1 MIAACGLLAGA
12 THAQQ
17 ILVSDG
23 FGDGDRDNDGTAEGA
38 VTDVL
43 DIGQSWY
50 LARGTSDVTISV
62 ADDSSGI
69 GDGNALDVISDT
81 AGNRILISTFPLTS
95 LADGDRIILRLDAR
109 ITESP
114 IDPVDSSGAGNG
126 DRRFRFGLY
135 NGFGTNVPADNG
147 DGTITDDD
155 TGYMVQADLGTADG
169 GTTLT
174 GRGDPAGILLGGS
187 TVSMGAS
194 TSDPLFA
201 LTNTSKRY
209 EYVIARSGDDLNF
222 TLVVDGLVAQDG
234 EILAADL
241 TANGLTYD
249 FDTVAFGTNGGAA
262 DYRVDNVEVI
272 YVTPPETAATTDGFE
287 DGDRDNDGVAEGP
300 ANDFAD
306 TGFAWYYLRGFS
318 GLLIDVADDSAGIGT
333 GNALQALVSTSSTR
347 AMVAS
352 IEPVSL
358 ADGDTIAFEFDVRID
373 GFAPT
378 TDRRFRF
385 GIYSSEGTPITED
398 TSSSATSDD
407 DLGYAVQMD
416 TGVSTESSITIRRDL
431 VGSVLS
437 GSMPGIGATSDD
449 PIFALGLGTRK
460 LRLELERS
468 GSEMLARAFV
478 DGTLATEGVDIAP
491 DTFDF
496 DQIVFGTN
504 SISLISYFIDNVVVE
519 VPEDSVCLADV
530 NGNGVADPGDF
541 NAWVIAFN
549 NQAPECDQNLD
560 GLCNPGDFNA
570 WVINFNAGCP

>member
-1 MIAACGLLAGA
+1 MSGLVAGL
-12 THAQQ
+12 THAQPQ
-17 ILVSDG
+17 ILVNDG
-23 FGDGDRDNDGTAEGA
+23 FGDGDRDNDGIAEGP
-38 VTDVL
+38 VTDGL
-43 DIGQSWY
+43 DIGQAWY
-50 LARGTSDVTISV
+50 LARGTSSVTASV
-62 ADDSSGI
+62 ADDSGGI
-69 GDGNALDVISDT
+69 DSGNALDVISDS
-81 AGNRILISTFPLTS
+81 ASNRVFISTFNPTTLS
-95 LADGDRIILRLDAR
+95 DGERIIMRLDVR

-135 NGFGTNVPADNG
+135 DGKGTNITADSSDN
-147 DGTITDDD
+147 TITDDD

-187 TVSMGAS
+187 TVSMSAS
-194 TSDPLFA
+194 TSDPAFA
-201 LTNTSKRY
+201 ATNDAKKY
-209 EYVIARSGDDLNF
+209 EFIIARSGDDLDF
-222 TLVVDGLVAQDG
+222 TLVVDGFIAQDG

-272 YVTPPETAATTDGFE
+272 YVTPSETTATMDGFE

-300 ANDFAD
+300 VNDLAD
-306 TGFAWYYLRGFS
+306 TGFAWYYLRGLG
-318 GLLIDVADDSAGIGT
+318 GLLLDVVDDATGIGS

-352 IEPVSL
+352 IDPVSL
-358 ADGDTIAFEFDVRID
+358 GDGDVIAFQFDVRID

-385 GIYSSEGTPITED
+385 GIYDSAGTPITED
-398 TSSSATSDD
+398 TSSSSLSDD
-407 DLGYAVQMD
+407 DPGYCVQVD
-416 TGVSTESSITIRRDL
+416 TGTSTESSITIRRDL
-431 VGSVLS
+431 IGSVLS

-449 PIFALGLGTRK
+449 PVFALGLGTRT

-468 GSEMLARAFV
+468 GSEMLARVFV
-478 DGTLATEGVDIAP
+478 DGVEATSGVDPTP

-504 SISLISYFIDNVVVE
+504 SISLISYLVDNFVVE
-519 VPEDSVCLADV
+519 TPDEVVCLADV

-541 NAWVIAFN
+541 NAWILAFN
-549 NQAPECDQNLD
+549 NQAPECDQNGD
-560 GLCNPGDFNA
+560 GNCNPGDFNA
-570 WVINFNAGCP
+570 WILNFNAGCP